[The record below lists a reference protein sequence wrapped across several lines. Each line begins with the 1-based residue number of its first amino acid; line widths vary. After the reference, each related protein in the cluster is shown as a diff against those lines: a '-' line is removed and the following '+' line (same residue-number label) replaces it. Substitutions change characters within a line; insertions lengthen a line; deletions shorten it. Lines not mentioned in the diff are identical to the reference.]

1 VEAMHQSPHVLIF
14 PFPAQGH
21 VNSMLKLAELLAL
34 ASLKVTF
41 LNSKYNHECLVCHIY
56 ILSHFTQYPGFKF
69 ESIPDGLPQDHP
81 LIFPS
86 FCQASDLMDT
96 FLQLMARETMKNFKA
111 DGLILNTF
119 EELQEA
125 ILSQMQT
132 KEFWFGLVNTGKRFL
147 WVLRPKIVP
156 ENDRGH
162 DDVPAELVEGKKKGV
177 YIVGWAS
184 QEEVLAH
191 WAISGFLTHSG
202 CNSTLESMSTGS
214 TTRMNF
220 NYINEPIIQLII
232 KQTQKITQGNALIFN
247 TTEELDGP
255 ILSQIRTKCPN
266 DKSCIAWLDKQPNRS
281 VIYASLGSIRSTS
294 RDQLVELWYGLLNN
308 KTNFLFVV
316 RQDSVIGKDGEG
328 EDVVKELSKKSKA
341 RGYIDVCDRKIVEKM
356 VNGVMV
362 DRNEKFAISA
372 SEMAKVTNRS
382 VSADGSS
389 YSNFDRLIEDIRI
402 MSLKTHKYI
411 IFDAPTLYF
420 SLSVLLFII
429 IQRNNYTFTYN

>member
-1 VEAMHQSPHVLIF
+1 MHQSPHVLIF

-69 ESIPDGLPQDHP
+69 ETIPDGLPQDHP

-96 FLQLMARETMKNFKA
+96 FLQLMARETKKNFKA

-125 ILSQMQT
+125 TLSQMQT
-132 KEFWFGLVNTGKRFL
+132 KWQLTEFWFGLVNTGKRFL
-147 WVLRPKIVP
+147 WVLRPEIVP

-162 DDVPAELVEGKKKGV
+162 DDVPAEL
-177 YIVGWAS
+177 
-184 QEEVLAH
+184 EVLAH

-202 CNSTLESMSTGS
+202 CNSTLESMSTGNVN
-214 TTRMNF
+214 TV
-220 NYINEPIIQLII
+220 YDINEPIIQLII
-232 KQTQKITQGNALIFN
+232 KQTQKISQGNALIFN

-266 DKSCIAWLDKQPNRS
+266 FYPIGPLHAQLNTRLRQNIETRS
-281 VIYASLGSIRSTS
+281 ITSTL

-328 EDVVKELSKKSKA
+328 EDVVKEISMKSKA
-341 RGYIDVCDRKIVEKM
+341 RGYIDVCDRKIVEKTVNDVMHLM
-356 VNGVMV
+356 V
-362 DRNEKFAISA
+362 
-372 SEMAKVTNRS
+372 NRS

-402 MSLKTHKYI
+402 MSLKT
-411 IFDAPTLYF
+411 P
-420 SLSVLLFII
+420 
-429 IQRNNYTFTYN
+429 